1 MNKFIKIAFSLIITG
16 IVLIGFATYLNNGNI
31 PRFSANYEKKNYT
44 ISADNIKNLDLN
56 ILDSNISIEENTS
69 SGNIEI
75 EYYTG
80 IEREIL
86 ITHTDKKLSI
96 EENKNTFGV
105 DIDFSIFSKKQEIK
119 IKIPKSSS
127 SIDVHSLNKIGNLII
142 KDLNIKHLTANSK
155 IGNVYLTNVST
166 LDTEIKLSTGD
177 LKINNFKSENN
188 SLKIKTATGNIKLN
202 NISGISNL
210 NIDNNTGDIDLSS
223 SIIKNINI
231 SNKLGNITLNNLPNE
246 STDNINLKTNT
257 GDISLF
263 NLTANN
269 SISLKS
275 STGNILAELND
286 NESNFTNGSN
296 KKKTLFT
303 SSSTGTVTVK
313 FLNK

>member
-16 IVLIGFATYLNNGNI
+16 IILIGFAAYLNNGNI

-56 ILDSNISIEENTS
+56 ILDSNISLEENTS

-96 EENKNTFGV
+96 KENKNTFGV

-127 SIDVHSLNKIGNLII
+127 IDVHSLNKIGDLII

-155 IGNVYLTNVST
+155 IGNVYLTNVSI
-166 LDTEIKLSTGD
+166 LDTEIKLSAGD
-177 LKINNFKSENN
+177 LKIDNFKGENN
-188 SLKIKTATGNIKLN
+188 SLKINNATGNIKLN
-202 NISGISNL
+202 NINSINIL
-210 NIDNNTGDIDLSS
+210 NIDNNTGDINLSS

-231 SNKLGNITLNNLPNE
+231 TNKLGNITLNNFPNE
-246 STDNINLKTNT
+246 STDNISLETNT

-275 STGNILAELND
+275 TTGNILAELND

-313 FLNK
+313 FSNK

>member
-16 IVLIGFATYLNNGNI
+16 IILIGFATYLNNGNI

-44 ISADNIKNLDLN
+44 ISADDIKNLDLN
-56 ILDSNISIEENTS
+56 ILDSNISLEENTS
-69 SGNIEI
+69 SSNIEI
-75 EYYTG
+75 EYYTD

-96 EENKNTFGV
+96 KENKKTFGV
-105 DIDFSIFSKKQEIK
+105 VIDFSIFSKKQEIK

-127 SIDVHSLNKIGNLII
+127 VDVHSLNRIGDLII

-155 IGNVYLTNVST
+155 IGNVYLTNVSIF
-166 LDTEIKLSTGD
+166 DTEIKLSTGD
-177 LKINNFKSENN
+177 LKIDNFKGENN
-188 SLKIKTATGNIKLN
+188 SLKINNATGNIKLN
-202 NISGISNL
+202 NINSINIL

-231 SNKLGNITLNNLPNE
+231 TNKLGNITLNNFPNE
-246 STDNINLKTNT
+246 STDNISLKTNT

-275 STGNILAELND
+275 ITGNILAELND

-313 FLNK
+313 FSNK

>member
-16 IVLIGFATYLNNGNI
+16 IILIGFATYLNNGNI

-44 ISADNIKNLDLN
+44 ISADDIKNFDLN
-56 ILDSNISIEENTS
+56 ILDSNISLEENTS
-69 SGNIEI
+69 SSNIEI
-75 EYYTG
+75 EYYTD

-96 EENKNTFGV
+96 KENKKTFGV
-105 DIDFSIFSKKQEIK
+105 VIDFSIFSKKQEIK
-119 IKIPKSSS
+119 IKIPKSTSV
-127 SIDVHSLNKIGNLII
+127 DVHSLNRIGDLII

-155 IGNVYLTNVST
+155 IGNVYLTNVSI

-177 LKINNFKSENN
+177 LKIDNFKGENN
-188 SLKIKTATGNIKLN
+188 SLKINNATGNIKLN
-202 NISGISNL
+202 NINSINIL

-231 SNKLGNITLNNLPNE
+231 TNKLGNITLNNFPNE
-246 STDNINLKTNT
+246 STDNISLKTNT

-275 STGNILAELND
+275 TTGNILAELND

-303 SSSTGTVTVK
+303 SSSAGTVTVK
-313 FLNK
+313 FSNK

>member
-16 IVLIGFATYLNNGNI
+16 IILIGFATYLNNGNI

-56 ILDSNISIEENTS
+56 ILDSDIVLEENTS
-69 SGNIEI
+69 SDKIEI

-80 IEREIL
+80 IERETL

-96 EENKNTFGV
+96 KENKNIFGI
-105 DIDFSIFSKKQEIK
+105 DIDFSIFFKKREIK
-119 IKIPKSSS
+119 IKVPKSSN
-127 SIDVHSLNKIGNLII
+127 INVYSLNKVGSLTIR
-142 KDLNIKHLTANSK
+142 DLSIKHLTANNK
-155 IGNVYLTNVST
+155 MGDIYLTNVSA
-166 LDTEIKLSTGD
+166 LDTDIKLSTGD
-177 LKINNFKSENN
+177 VKIDNFKSDNN
-188 SLKIKTATGNIKLN
+188 FLKIKSATGDIKL
-202 NISGISNL
+202 SNLKDFNLL

-231 SNKLGNITLNNLPNE
+231 TNKLGNITLSNLPSE
-246 STDNINLKTNT
+246 TSDNINLETKT

-263 NLTANN
+263 NLTVNN
-269 SISLKS
+269 SIFLKS
-275 STGNILAELND
+275 TTGNILAELND

>member
-16 IVLIGFATYLNNGNI
+16 IILIGFATYLNNGNI

-56 ILDSNISIEENTS
+56 ILDSDIVLEENTS
-69 SGNIEI
+69 SDKIEI

-80 IEREIL
+80 IERETL

-96 EENKNTFGV
+96 KENKNTFGV

-119 IKIPKSSS
+119 IKIPTSS

-231 SNKLGNITLNNLPNE
+231 SNKLGNITLNNLPND
-246 STDNINLKTNT
+246 STDNINLETNT

>member
-16 IVLIGFATYLNNGNI
+16 IILMGFATYLSN
-31 PRFSANYEKKNYT
+31 SANYEKKNYT

-96 EENKNTFGV
+96 KENKNTFGV

-155 IGNVYLTNVST
+155 IGNVYLTNVSI

-177 LKINNFKSENN
+177 LKIDNFKGENN

-223 SIIKNINI
+223 STIKNINI
-231 SNKLGNITLNNLPNE
+231 SNKLGNITLNNFPNE
-246 STDNINLKTNT
+246 STDNISLETNT

-275 STGNILAELND
+275 TTGNILAELND
-286 NESNFTNGSN
+286 NESNFTNNSN

>member
-16 IVLIGFATYLNNGNI
+16 IILIGFATYLNNGNI

-44 ISADNIKNLDLN
+44 ISADDIKNLDLN
-56 ILDSNISIEENTS
+56 ILDSNISLEENTS
-69 SGNIEI
+69 SSNIEI
-75 EYYTG
+75 EYYTD

-96 EENKNTFGV
+96 KENKKTFGV
-105 DIDFSIFSKKQEIK
+105 VIDFSIFSKKQEIK
-119 IKIPKSSS
+119 IKIPKSTSV
-127 SIDVHSLNKIGNLII
+127 DVHSLNRIGDLII

-155 IGNVYLTNVST
+155 IGNVYLTNVSI

-177 LKINNFKSENN
+177 LKIDNFKGENN
-188 SLKIKTATGNIKLN
+188 SLKINNDTGNIKLN
-202 NISGISNL
+202 NINSINIL

-231 SNKLGNITLNNLPNE
+231 TNKLGNITLNNFPNE
-246 STDNINLKTNT
+246 STDNISLKTNT

-275 STGNILAELND
+275 TTGNILAELND

-303 SSSTGTVTVK
+303 SSSAGTVTVK
-313 FLNK
+313 FSNK

>member
-16 IVLIGFATYLNNGNI
+16 IILIGFATYLNNGNI

-44 ISADNIKNLDLN
+44 ISADDIKNLDLN
-56 ILDSNISIEENTS
+56 ILDSNISLEENTS
-69 SGNIEI
+69 SSNIEI
-75 EYYTG
+75 EYYTD

-96 EENKNTFGV
+96 KENKKTFGV
-105 DIDFSIFSKKQEIK
+105 VIDFSIFSKKQEIK

-127 SIDVHSLNKIGNLII
+127 VDVHSLNRIGDLII

-155 IGNVYLTNVST
+155 IGNVYLTNVSI

-177 LKINNFKSENN
+177 LKIDNFKGENN
-188 SLKIKTATGNIKLN
+188 SLKINNATGNIKLN
-202 NISGISNL
+202 NINSINIL

-231 SNKLGNITLNNLPNE
+231 TNKLGNITLNNFPNK
-246 STDNINLKTNT
+246 STDNISLKTNT

-275 STGNILAELND
+275 ITGNILAELND
-286 NESNFTNGSN
+286 NESNFTNDSN

-303 SSSTGTVTVK
+303 SSNTGTVTVK
-313 FLNK
+313 FSNK

>member
-16 IVLIGFATYLNNGNI
+16 IILIGFATYLNNGNI
-31 PRFSANYEKKNYT
+31 PRFSANYDKKNYT
-44 ISADNIKNLDLN
+44 VSINEIKDLDLN
-56 ILDSNISIEENTS
+56 ILDSDIVLEENTS
-69 SGNIEI
+69 SDKIEI

-80 IEREIL
+80 IERETL

-96 EENKNTFGV
+96 KENKNTFGV

-119 IKIPKSSS
+119 IKIPTSS

-142 KDLNIKHLTANSK
+142 KDLKIKHLTANSK

-188 SLKIKTATGNIKLN
+188 SLKIETATGNIKLN

-223 SIIKNINI
+223 STIKNINI
-231 SNKLGNITLNNLPNE
+231 SNKLGNITINNLPNE
-246 STDNINLKTNT
+246 STDNINLETNT

-313 FLNK
+313 FSNK

>member
-16 IVLIGFATYLNNGNI
+16 IILIGFATYLNNGNI

-44 ISADNIKNLDLN
+44 ISADDIKNLDLN
-56 ILDSNISIEENTS
+56 ILDSNISLEENTS
-69 SGNIEI
+69 SSNIEI
-75 EYYTG
+75 EYYTD

-96 EENKNTFGV
+96 KENKKTFGV
-105 DIDFSIFSKKQEIK
+105 VIDFSIFSKKQEIK

-127 SIDVHSLNKIGNLII
+127 VDVHSLNRIGDLII

-155 IGNVYLTNVST
+155 IGNVYLTNVSI

-177 LKINNFKSENN
+177 LKIDNFKGENN
-188 SLKIKTATGNIKLN
+188 SLKINNATGNIKLN
-202 NISGISNL
+202 NINSINIL

-231 SNKLGNITLNNLPNE
+231 TNKLGNITLNNFPNE
-246 STDNINLKTNT
+246 STDNISLKTNT

-275 STGNILAELND
+275 ITGNILAELND
-286 NESNFTNGSN
+286 NESNFTNDSN

>member
-16 IVLIGFATYLNNGNI
+16 FILIGFATYLNNGNI
-31 PRFSANYEKKNYT
+31 PRFSANYDKKNYT
-44 ISADNIKNLDLN
+44 VSINEIKDLDLN
-56 ILDSNISIEENTS
+56 ILDSDIVLEENTS
-69 SGNIEI
+69 SDKIEI

-80 IEREIL
+80 IERETL

-96 EENKNTFGV
+96 KENKNTFGV

-119 IKIPKSSS
+119 IKIPTSS

-142 KDLNIKHLTANSK
+142 KDLSIKHLTANSK

-223 SIIKNINI
+223 STIKNINI

-246 STDNINLKTNT
+246 STDNINLETNT

-303 SSSTGTVTVK
+303 SSSTGTVNVK
-313 FLNK
+313 FSNK

>member
-16 IVLIGFATYLNNGNI
+16 IILIGFATYLNNGNI

-56 ILDSNISIEENTS
+56 ILDSDIVLEENTS
-69 SGNIEI
+69 SDKIEI

-80 IEREIL
+80 IERETL

-96 EENKNTFGV
+96 KENKNTFGV

-119 IKIPKSSS
+119 IKIPTSS

-155 IGNVYLTNVST
+155 IGNVYLTNVSI

-177 LKINNFKSENN
+177 LKIDNFKGENN

-202 NISGISNL
+202 NINSINIL

-231 SNKLGNITLNNLPNE
+231 TNKLGNITLNNFPNE
-246 STDNINLKTNT
+246 STDNISLETNT

-275 STGNILAELND
+275 TTGNILAELND
-286 NESNFTNGSN
+286 NESNFTNDSN

-303 SSSTGTVTVK
+303 SSNTGTVTVK
-313 FLNK
+313 FSNK

>member
-16 IVLIGFATYLNNGNI
+16 IILMGFATYLSN

-96 EENKNTFGV
+96 KENKNTFGV

-119 IKIPKSSS
+119 IKIPTSS
-127 SIDVHSLNKIGNLII
+127 SIDVHSLNKIGDLII

-155 IGNVYLTNVST
+155 IGNVYLTNVSI

-177 LKINNFKSENN
+177 LKIDNFKGENN
-188 SLKIKTATGNIKLN
+188 SLKINNATGNIKLN

-223 SIIKNINI
+223 STIKNINI

-246 STDNINLKTNT
+246 STDNINLETNT

-263 NLTANN
+263 NLTASN

-313 FLNK
+313 FSNK

>member
-16 IVLIGFATYLNNGNI
+16 IILMGFATYLSN

-44 ISADNIKNLDLN
+44 ISINEIKDLDLN
-56 ILDSNISIEENTS
+56 ILDSDIVLEENTS
-69 SGNIEI
+69 SDKIEI
-75 EYYTG
+75 DYYTS

-96 EENKNTFGV
+96 KENKNTFGV
-105 DIDFSIFSKKQEIK
+105 DIDFSIFSKKQRIK
-119 IKIPKSSS
+119 IKIPKSS
-127 SIDVHSLNKIGNLII
+127 SIDVHSLNKIGDLII

-188 SLKIKTATGNIKLN
+188 SLKINNATGNIKLN

-223 SIIKNINI
+223 STIKNINI

-246 STDNINLKTNT
+246 STDNINLETNT

-303 SSSTGTVTVK
+303 SSSTGTITVK

>member
-16 IVLIGFATYLNNGNI
+16 FILIGFATYLNNGNI
-31 PRFSANYEKKNYT
+31 PRFSANYDKKNYT
-44 ISADNIKNLDLN
+44 VSINEIKDLDLN
-56 ILDSNISIEENTS
+56 ILDSDIVLEENTS
-69 SGNIEI
+69 SDKIEI

-80 IEREIL
+80 IERETL

-96 EENKNTFGV
+96 KENKNTFGV

-119 IKIPKSSS
+119 IKIPTSS
-127 SIDVHSLNKIGNLII
+127 SIDIHSLNKIGNLII
-142 KDLNIKHLTANSK
+142 KDLSIKHLTANSK
-155 IGNVYLTNVST
+155 IGNVYLTNLST

-223 SIIKNINI
+223 STIKNINI

-246 STDNINLKTNT
+246 STDNINLETNT
-257 GDISLF
+257 GNISLF

-303 SSSTGTVTVK
+303 SSSTGTVNVK
-313 FLNK
+313 FSNK

>member
-16 IVLIGFATYLNNGNI
+16 IILIGFATYLNNGNI

-56 ILDSNISIEENTS
+56 ILDSDIVLEENTS
-69 SGNIEI
+69 SDKIEI

-80 IEREIL
+80 IEREPL

-96 EENKNTFGV
+96 KENKNTFGV
-105 DIDFSIFSKKQEIK
+105 DIDFRIFSKKQEIK
-119 IKIPKSSS
+119 IKIPTSS

-223 SIIKNINI
+223 STIKNINI
-231 SNKLGNITLNNLPNE
+231 SNKLGNITINNLPNE
-246 STDNINLKTNT
+246 STDNINLETNT

>member
-1 MNKFIKIAFSLIITG
+1 MNKFIKISISFIIFG
-16 IVLIGFATYLNNGNI
+16 LVLIGLATYLNNGHI
-31 PRFSANYEKKNYT
+31 PRFSSNSEKKNYT
-44 ISADNIKNLDLN
+44 VSINEIKDLDLN
-56 ILDSNISIEENTS
+56 ILDSDIVLEENTS
-69 SGNIEI
+69 SDKIEI

-80 IEREIL
+80 IERETL

-96 EENKNTFGV
+96 KENKNTFGV

-119 IKIPKSSS
+119 IKIPTSS

-142 KDLNIKHLTANSK
+142 KDLSIKHLTANSK
-155 IGNVYLTNVST
+155 IGNVYLTNLST

-223 SIIKNINI
+223 STIKNINI

-246 STDNINLKTNT
+246 STDNINLETNT

-303 SSSTGTVTVK
+303 SSSTGTVNVK
-313 FLNK
+313 FSNK

>member
-16 IVLIGFATYLNNGNI
+16 IILIGFATYLNNGNI

-56 ILDSNISIEENTS
+56 ILDSDIVLEENTS
-69 SGNIEI
+69 SDKIEI

-80 IEREIL
+80 IERETL

-96 EENKNTFGV
+96 KENKNTFGV

-119 IKIPKSSS
+119 IKIPTSS

-231 SNKLGNITLNNLPNE
+231 SNKLGNITLNNLPND
-246 STDNINLKTNT
+246 STDNINLETNT

-275 STGNILAELND
+275 STGNILAKLND

>member
-16 IVLIGFATYLNNGNI
+16 FILIGFATYLNNGNI
-31 PRFSANYEKKNYT
+31 PRFSANYDKKNYT
-44 ISADNIKNLDLN
+44 VSINEIKDLDLN
-56 ILDSNISIEENTS
+56 ILDSDIVLEENTS
-69 SGNIEI
+69 SDKIEI

-80 IEREIL
+80 IERETL

-96 EENKNTFGV
+96 KENKNTFGV

-119 IKIPKSSS
+119 IKIPTSS

-142 KDLNIKHLTANSK
+142 KDLSIKHLTANSK
-155 IGNVYLTNVST
+155 IGYVYLTNLST

-223 SIIKNINI
+223 STIKNINI

-246 STDNINLKTNT
+246 STDNINLETNT

-303 SSSTGTVTVK
+303 SSSTGTVNVK
-313 FLNK
+313 FSNK

>member
-16 IVLIGFATYLNNGNI
+16 IILIGFATYLNNGNI
-31 PRFSANYEKKNYT
+31 PRFSANYDKKNYT
-44 ISADNIKNLDLN
+44 VSINEIKDLDLN
-56 ILDSNISIEENTS
+56 ILDSDIVLEENTS
-69 SGNIEI
+69 SDKIEI

-80 IEREIL
+80 IERETL

-96 EENKNTFGV
+96 KENKNTFGV

-119 IKIPKSSS
+119 IKIPTSS

-231 SNKLGNITLNNLPNE
+231 SNKLGNITLNNLPND
-246 STDNINLKTNT
+246 STDNINLETNT

-275 STGNILAELND
+275 STGNILAKLND

-303 SSSTGTVTVK
+303 SSSTGTVNVK
-313 FLNK
+313 FSNK

>member
-16 IVLIGFATYLNNGNI
+16 IILIGFATYLNNGNI
-31 PRFSANYEKKNYT
+31 PRFSANYDKKNYT
-44 ISADNIKNLDLN
+44 VSINEIKDLDLN
-56 ILDSNISIEENTS
+56 ILDSDIVLEENTS
-69 SGNIEI
+69 SDKIEI

-80 IEREIL
+80 IERETL

-96 EENKNTFGV
+96 KENKNTFGV

-119 IKIPKSSS
+119 IKIPTSS

-142 KDLNIKHLTANSK
+142 KDLSIKHLTANSK
-155 IGNVYLTNVST
+155 IGNVYLTNLST

-223 SIIKNINI
+223 STIKNINI

-246 STDNINLKTNT
+246 STDNINLESNT

-303 SSSTGTVTVK
+303 SSSTGTVNVK
-313 FLNK
+313 FSNK

>member
-16 IVLIGFATYLNNGNI
+16 IILIGFATYLNNGNI
-31 PRFSANYEKKNYT
+31 PRFSANYDKKNYT

-96 EENKNTFGV
+96 KENKNTFGV

-119 IKIPKSSS
+119 IKIPTSS
-127 SIDVHSLNKIGNLII
+127 SIDVHSLNKIGDLII

-223 SIIKNINI
+223 STIKNINI
-231 SNKLGNITLNNLPNE
+231 SNKLGNITINNLPNE
-246 STDNINLKTNT
+246 STDNINLETNT

>member
-16 IVLIGFATYLNNGNI
+16 IILIGFATYLNNGNI
-31 PRFSANYEKKNYT
+31 PRFSANYDKKNYT
-44 ISADNIKNLDLN
+44 VSINEIKDLDLN
-56 ILDSNISIEENTS
+56 ILDSDIVLEENTS
-69 SGNIEI
+69 SDKIEI
-75 EYYTG
+75 DYYTS
-80 IEREIL
+80 IEHEIL

-96 EENKNTFGV
+96 KENKNIFGI
-105 DIDFSIFSKKQEIK
+105 DIDFSIFFKKREIK
-119 IKIPKSSS
+119 IKVPKSSN
-127 SIDVHSLNKIGNLII
+127 INVYSLNKVGSLTIR
-142 KDLNIKHLTANSK
+142 DLSIKHLTANNK
-155 IGNVYLTNVST
+155 MGDIYLTNVSA
-166 LDTEIKLSTGD
+166 LDTDIKLSTGD
-177 LKINNFKSENN
+177 VKIDNFKSDNN
-188 SLKIKTATGNIKLN
+188 FLKIKSATGDIKL
-202 NISGISNL
+202 SNL
-210 NIDNNTGDIDLSS
+210 KDFNLLSIDNNTGNIDLSS

-231 SNKLGNITLNNLPNE
+231 TNKLGNITLSNLPSE
-246 STDNINLKTNT
+246 TSDNINLETNT

>member
-16 IVLIGFATYLNNGNI
+16 FILIGFATYLNNGNI
-31 PRFSANYEKKNYT
+31 PRFSSNSEKKNYT
-44 ISADNIKNLDLN
+44 VSVNDVKNLD
-56 ILDSNISIEENTS
+56 IDIIDSDVTIEENTAS
-69 SGNIEI
+69 KNIEI
-75 EYYTG
+75 EYYTALERKVN
-80 IEREIL
+80 IEHIGN
-86 ITHTDKKLSI
+86 KLSI
-96 EENKNTFGV
+96 KENKNIV
-105 DIDFSIFSKKQEIK
+105 SINFNFFTEKRKLI
-119 IKIPKSSS
+119 IKIPKSSNIEINS
-127 SIDVHSLNKIGNLII
+127 VNKIGDYFIKNLDIKSLII
-142 KDLNIKHLTANSK
+142 NSKLGDVYITNISASDADIKLATGNLNIDNLNSK
-155 IGNVYLTNVST
+155 
-166 LDTEIKLSTGD
+166 
-177 LKINNFKSENN
+177 NN

-223 SIIKNINI
+223 STIKNINI

-246 STDNINLKTNT
+246 STDNINLETNT

>member
-16 IVLIGFATYLNNGNI
+16 IILIGFATYLNNGNI
-31 PRFSANYEKKNYT
+31 PRFSANYDKKNYT
-44 ISADNIKNLDLN
+44 VSINEIKDLDLN
-56 ILDSNISIEENTS
+56 ILDSDIVLEENTS
-69 SGNIEI
+69 SDKIEI

-80 IEREIL
+80 IERETL

-96 EENKNTFGV
+96 KENKNTFGV

-119 IKIPKSSS
+119 IKIPTSS

-188 SLKIKTATGNIKLN
+188 PLKIKTATGNIKLN

-210 NIDNNTGDIDLSS
+210 NIDNNLH
-223 SIIKNINI
+223 
-231 SNKLGNITLNNLPNE
+231 L
-246 STDNINLKTNT
+246 
-257 GDISLF
+257 
-263 NLTANN
+263 
-269 SISLKS
+269 
-275 STGNILAELND
+275 
-286 NESNFTNGSN
+286 
-296 KKKTLFT
+296 
-303 SSSTGTVTVK
+303 
-313 FLNK
+313 

>member
-16 IVLIGFATYLNNGNI
+16 FILIGFATYLNNGNI
-31 PRFSANYEKKNYT
+31 PRFSSNSEKKNYT
-44 ISADNIKNLDLN
+44 VSVNEIKDLDLN
-56 ILDSNISIEENTS
+56 ILDSDIVLEENTS
-69 SGNIEI
+69 SDKIEI

-80 IEREIL
+80 IERETL

-96 EENKNTFGV
+96 KENKNTFGV
-105 DIDFSIFSKKQEIK
+105 DIDFSFFSKKQEIK
-119 IKIPKSSS
+119 IKIPTSS

-142 KDLNIKHLTANSK
+142 KDLSIKHLTANSK
-155 IGNVYLTNVST
+155 IGNVYLTNLST

-223 SIIKNINI
+223 STIKNINI

-246 STDNINLKTNT
+246 STDNINLETNT

-303 SSSTGTVTVK
+303 SSSTGTVNVK
-313 FLNK
+313 FSNK

>member
-16 IVLIGFATYLNNGNI
+16 IILIGFATYLNNGNI
-31 PRFSANYEKKNYT
+31 PRFSANYDKKNYT
-44 ISADNIKNLDLN
+44 VSINEIKDLDLN
-56 ILDSNISIEENTS
+56 ILDSDIVLEENTS
-69 SGNIEI
+69 SDKIEI

-80 IEREIL
+80 IERETL

-96 EENKNTFGV
+96 KENKNTFVV

-119 IKIPKSSS
+119 IKIPTSS

-231 SNKLGNITLNNLPNE
+231 SNKLGNITLNNLPNN
-246 STDNINLKTNT
+246 STDNINLETNT

>member
-1 MNKFIKIAFSLIITG
+1 MNKSIKIAFSLIITG
-16 IVLIGFATYLNNGNI
+16 FILIGFATYLNNGNI
-31 PRFSANYEKKNYT
+31 PRFSANYDKKNYT
-44 ISADNIKNLDLN
+44 VSINEIKDLDLN
-56 ILDSNISIEENTS
+56 ILDSDIVLEENTS
-69 SGNIEI
+69 SDKIEI

-80 IEREIL
+80 IERETL
-86 ITHTDKKLSI
+86 ITHTGKKLSI
-96 EENKNTFGV
+96 KENKNTFGV

-119 IKIPKSSS
+119 IKIPTSS

-155 IGNVYLTNVST
+155 IGNVYLTNVSA
-166 LDTEIKLSTGD
+166 LDTEIKLSTGE

-223 SIIKNINI
+223 STIKNINI

-246 STDNINLKTNT
+246 STDNINLETNT

-303 SSSTGTVTVK
+303 SSSTGTVNVK
-313 FLNK
+313 FSNK

>member
-16 IVLIGFATYLNNGNI
+16 IILIGFATYLNNGNI

-44 ISADNIKNLDLN
+44 ISADDIKNLDLN

-96 EENKNTFGV
+96 KENKKTFGV
-105 DIDFSIFSKKQEIK
+105 VIDFSIFSKKQRIK
-119 IKIPKSSS
+119 IKIPKSS
-127 SIDVHSLNKIGNLII
+127 SIDVHSLNKIGDLII

-155 IGNVYLTNVST
+155 IGNVYLTNVSI

-177 LKINNFKSENN
+177 LKIDNFKGENN
-188 SLKIKTATGNIKLN
+188 SLKINNATGNIKLN
-202 NISGISNL
+202 NISSISNL

-223 SIIKNINI
+223 STIKNINI

-246 STDNINLKTNT
+246 STDNINLETNT

-263 NLTANN
+263 NLTASN

-313 FLNK
+313 FSNK

>member
-16 IVLIGFATYLNNGNI
+16 IILIGFATYLNNGNI
-31 PRFSANYEKKNYT
+31 PRFSANYDKKNYT
-44 ISADNIKNLDLN
+44 VSINEIKDLDLN
-56 ILDSNISIEENTS
+56 ILDSDIVLEENTS
-69 SGNIEI
+69 SDKIEI
-75 EYYTG
+75 DYYTG

-96 EENKNTFGV
+96 KENKNTFGV

-119 IKIPKSSS
+119 IKIPTSS

-246 STDNINLKTNT
+246 STDNINLETNT

-275 STGNILAELND
+275 TTGNILAELND
-286 NESNFTNGSN
+286 NESNFTNNSN

-303 SSSTGTVTVK
+303 SSSTGIVTVK
-313 FLNK
+313 FSNK